1 MIVENK
7 QFYIRSV
14 IAYTCRLIKK
24 LNIAKRASVV
34 YPLSIVN
41 QLFYQL

>member
-7 QFYIRSV
+7 QFYIRPV
-14 IAYTCRLIKK
+14 IAYRLIKK
-24 LNIAKRASVV
+24 LNIAKLASLV
-34 YPLSIVN
+34 YPLSIVT